1 MRKRLRV
8 QLAVADLFTAPSIEL
23 LATKISLLQT
33 LGSPSGAAVT
43 ASGKAIRGTY
53 GVQYSTAYR
62 RTAQYSARYAL
73 YLRHSYSISLSHTY
87 THTPL
92 HRTQT
97 SSMRFLHT
105 HALSLARSLPTTS
118 THTHSL
124 PYNTHTHTHAHRT
137 QDPARVRSQG
147 RAERKSTPT
156 PHTIRP
162 PHSLT
167 DPGAASSHRCE
178 RERDTDIVTCTC
190 CGVHTDALGNIRGDT
205 LPTYFH
211 LLPSPYDA
219 FTPGSPPSDR
229 VSYTENRHMVHTR
242 YVLLARTLL
251 KSHITMSHH
260 IVPHSA

>member
-92 HRTQT
+92 HRCA
-97 SSMRFLHT
+97 SSTHT
-105 HALSLARSLPTTS
+105 LSHLLAHSLQHPH
-118 THTHSL
+118 THTHS
-124 PYNTHTHTHAHRT
+124 PTIHTHTHTH
-137 QDPARVRSQG
+137 
-147 RAERKSTPT
+147 T
-156 PHTIRP
+156 PH
-162 PHSLT
+162 
-167 DPGAASSHRCE
+167 
-178 RERDTDIVTCTC
+178 
-190 CGVHTDALGNIRGDT
+190 
-205 LPTYFH
+205 
-211 LLPSPYDA
+211 
-219 FTPGSPPSDR
+219 PGSSKSALTGQGGEEEHAYS
-229 VSYTENRHMVHTR
+229 SYDTASPFSNRSWGCLVTQ
-242 YVLLARTLL
+242 V
-251 KSHITMSHH
+251 
-260 IVPHSA
+260 

>member
-105 HALSLARSLPTTS
+105 HALSLSRSLPTTS

-124 PYNTHTHTHAHRT
+124 PYNTHTHTHTR
-137 QDPARVRSQG
+137 
-147 RAERKSTPT
+147 T
-156 PHTIRP
+156 PH
-162 PHSLT
+162 
-167 DPGAASSHRCE
+167 
-178 RERDTDIVTCTC
+178 
-190 CGVHTDALGNIRGDT
+190 
-205 LPTYFH
+205 
-211 LLPSPYDA
+211 
-219 FTPGSPPSDR
+219 PGSSKSALTGQGGEEEHAYS
-229 VSYTENRHMVHTR
+229 SYDTASPFSNRSWGCLVTQ
-242 YVLLARTLL
+242 V
-251 KSHITMSHH
+251 
-260 IVPHSA
+260 